1 MRCGGKVSFTKTL
14 MKKRPFTG
22 TITALVTPFRKQAV
36 AYDDLAKLVEFQIK
50 GGIDGLVPVG
60 TTGESPT
67 LSHDEHLEVVR
78 ATVAASRGRVPVIAG
93 TGSNST
99 AEAVELTTLAT
110 EAGADAVLVVAP
122 YYNKPSQEGV
132 FGYFSAVA
140 EATDRP
146 VILYSIPGRCG
157 IEIGVGVVE
166 RLRARYPHVRY
177 IKEAGGSVDRVDQL
191 KHALGKDI
199 TVLSGDDSLT
209 LPFMSV
215 GAEGVIS
222 VASNLLPKQVG
233 QLVDLALENDF
244 AKASAVHR
252 KLYPIFKSL
261 FLEPNPVPVKFA
273 LQRAG
278 VIGSAEVRPPLS
290 EITRPTI
297 DTLVAALA
305 AVETKKKA
313 AK

>member
-1 MRCGGKVSFTKTL
+1 
-14 MKKRPFTG
+14 MKKRPLTG
-22 TITALVTPFRKQAV
+22 TITALVTPFRKQSV
-36 AYDDLAKLVEFQIK
+36 AFDDFAKLIEAQIK
-50 GGIDGLVPVG
+50 GGIDGIVPVG

-67 LSHDEHLEVVR
+67 LSHDEHMDVIR
-78 ATVAASRGRVPVIAG
+78 AAVATARGRVPVIAG

-99 AEAVELTTLAT
+99 AEAVELTSLAT

-132 FGYFSAVA
+132 FAYFSAVA

-157 IEIGVGVVE
+157 IDISVGVVE
-166 RLRARYPHVRY
+166 RLRAKYPHVRH

-191 KHALGKDI
+191 KQAMGKDI

-209 LPFMSV
+209 LPFISV

-233 QLVDLALENDF
+233 ALVDAALAGDF
-244 AKASAVHR
+244 TKALNAHR
-252 KLYPIFKSL
+252 KLYPVFKNL
-261 FLEPNPVPVKFA
+261 FIEPNPVPVKFA
-273 LQRAG
+273 MQLAG
-278 VIGSAEVRPPLS
+278 LIGSAEVRPPLS
-290 EITRPTI
+290 PLTKANAA
-297 DTLVAALA
+297 TLLA
-305 AVETKKKA
+305 SLDKLAGKKA
-313 AK
+313 TQA